1 MIPPVAGSNG
11 NTTQAPQST
20 PATQQ

>member
-1 MIPPVAGSNG
+1 VTPPVAGSNG
-11 NTTQAPQST
+11 TTTQAPQSP